1 MAEKYDSFD
10 LEPQSVIESKMTEI
24 IRAASQSGALGY
36 KIPVVDSYGG
46 QVDDDPE
53 VLVKNSSPAV
63 WVTYVGD
70 SDPGRKLNRPDCAL
84 TYLIIVYVRNVRNE
98 KASRFG
104 GSKQAGAY
112 RILNDIKR
120 MFIDQDFGLPIKP
133 FEFVST
139 RPIYSGRLK
148 GHFTSIYGITFKTRS
163 FLSVLQK
170 KAADLDDFLRLFST
184 WTIGTEKS
192 EFNFNVRSKNNH
204 E

>member
-1 MAEKYDSFD
+1 M
-10 LEPQSVIESKMTEI
+10 
-24 IRAASQSGALGY
+24 
-36 KIPVVDSYGG
+36 
-46 QVDDDPE
+46 
-53 VLVKNSSPAV
+53 
-63 WVTYVGD
+63 GD